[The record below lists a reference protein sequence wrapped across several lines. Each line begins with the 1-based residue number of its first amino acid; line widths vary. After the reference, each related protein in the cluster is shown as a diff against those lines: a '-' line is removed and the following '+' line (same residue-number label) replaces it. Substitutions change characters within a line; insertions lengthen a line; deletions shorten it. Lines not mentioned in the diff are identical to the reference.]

1 MKVAVMQPYFF
12 PYLGYWQMFNAV
24 DRFVVL
30 DDVNYIK
37 RGYINS
43 NSILVNGTAHK
54 FTIPLDKPSQNK
66 LINETRLK
74 FSEDE
79 KESFLK
85 MVMMAYRKAPL
96 FDDVFPVLEGIVKQD
111 TDDLTS
117 FLFNSFVEVKKYLD
131 LETDIIISSKIEKDN
146 SLRAEDRILE
156 INKRLGADVYIN
168 AIGGQDLYSY
178 EHFSK
183 EGIKLCFIKMLS
195 YEYKQ
200 YNNEFVPNLSFIDV
214 LMFNDKGKVHEMLGN
229 YELITEK

>member
-1 MKVAVMQPYFF
+1 M
-12 PYLGYWQMFNAV
+12 
-24 DRFVVL
+24 
-30 DDVNYIK
+30 
-37 RGYINS
+37 
-43 NSILVNGTAHK
+43 
-54 FTIPLDKPSQNK
+54 
-66 LINETRLK
+66 
-74 FSEDE
+74 
-79 KESFLK
+79 
-85 MVMMAYRKAPL
+85 
-96 FDDVFPVLEGIVKQD
+96 
-111 TDDLTS
+111 
-117 FLFNSFVEVKKYLD
+117 
-131 LETDIIISSKIEKDN
+131 ETDIIISSKIEKDN